1 MLMPK
6 GVTPQENAAHAL
18 SPPSFNPGAQR
29 AIDFVGGE
37 SAALGRLR
45 HYLWDTRAVSTYF
58 DTRNGMLG
66 ADYSTK
72 FSPWLALGCISP
84 RIIHHEV
91 LPARHAVCMHACC

>member
-1 MLMPK
+1 M
-6 GVTPQENAAHAL
+6 
-18 SPPSFNPGAQR
+18 
-29 AIDFVGGE
+29 GGE
-37 SAALGRLR
+37 SAALGRLK

-84 RIIHHEV
+84 RIIYHEV
-91 LPARHAVCMHACC
+91 PPTFFLACFTFAANFAL